1 MIWKTVVV
9 QLLSYVQLFA
19 TTWTAADQASL
30 SFIISWC
37 LFKLMFIELIL
48 RSTSSCSVSPFYC
61 LQSFPASGSF
71 SRSWIFASGCQSIRA
86 SALVSVL
93 PMNVQDW
100 FPLGWTGWISSQ
112 SQGTL
117 KSLLQH
123 HSLKASILWCST
135 FFIVH
140 LSPPYMTTGK
150 NHSFECMDLCH
161 QSDVSGF

>member
-30 SFIISWC
+30 SFIISWW

-48 RSTSSCSVSPFYC
+48 HSTSSCSVSPFYC

-86 SALVSVL
+86 SAIVSVL
-93 PMNVQDW
+93 PMKVQDW

-150 NHSFECMDLCH
+150 KP
-161 QSDVSGF
+161 